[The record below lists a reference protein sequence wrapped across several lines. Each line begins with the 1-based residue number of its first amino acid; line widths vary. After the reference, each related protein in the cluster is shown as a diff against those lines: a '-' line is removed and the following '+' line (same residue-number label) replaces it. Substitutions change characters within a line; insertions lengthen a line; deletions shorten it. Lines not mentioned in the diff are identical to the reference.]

1 MNKNRDKNGFV
12 FIETIIAIIILIVA
26 FLTLF
31 NIYNK
36 LYRKIDSRYEYD
48 NISFIYKARN
58 TKKALENYS
67 DFKATYKEL
76 VNDNKLITNI
86 GIETTGIGFSNKESY
101 MKVLDTLQ
109 VSNVYLIK
117 DFKKYKEECVNKYN
131 QELCNYIYF
140 DNNMSDYLNSIKNK
154 DLTYI
159 LLIETRLK
167 NNGTNCFDNVT
178 NSSDVC
184 APKYTYLEL
193 NYD

>member
-67 DFKATYKEL
+67 DFKVAYKNL

-86 GIETTGIGFSNKESY
+86 GIETTGIGFTNKDSY
-101 MKVLDTLQ
+101 MKVLDILQ

-117 DFKKYKEECVNKYN
+117 DIKKYKDECVNNYN
-131 QELCNYIYF
+131 QALCNYIYF
-140 DNNMSDYLNSIKNK
+140 DENMSDYLNSIKDKN
-154 DLTYI
+154 LVYI
-159 LLIETRLK
+159 LLIETRL
-167 NNGTNCFDNVT
+167 NNKGESCLDT
-178 NSSDVC
+178 C